1 MKDENKLY
9 ETQRLNNKNQTLS
22 NFYNLNNNKKSM
34 IIEYKNNFNK
44 SSDIGKKIN
53 FQKHIYSK
61 SHNLGNLF
69 KSILDKNSQIHL
81 DAYINEE
88 YSNNFD
94 KNLNKIIGEKTDNI
108 MLDYISPN
116 IQSNQR
122 YNPNFKLKK
131 KNSFRKESP
140 IKPIYNNDSNT
151 NDHTLSLNRYYENLD
166 KLKSRNRNN
175 TLNYTKSLTIDN
187 TLSSEN
193 QRKNKNYTLSSF
205 NKSNPSCFNKTISTG
220 LGLSQYN
227 LKSLMK
233 RINNY
238 EKQFTDYEEEKKIIS
253 EFKLPSSHKIKKSKN
268 IISKISIDLIKNN
281 ILDSRNDTSK
291 TYRLKENLL
300 EMRTRLKK
308 DIKKLVHKSNKSNFH
323 TTNDQI
329 LHSLEKTNNSEYT
342 KDIIEKIKIIN
353 YFISTQPKDRFESD
367 LIRHRKIFVIIDGT
381 VVFNEEVIRGDFVD
395 IPTRRYLSF
404 LEQKKD
410 RLDEFYKFLSRC
422 QKKFRYRIPFQNIF
436 LLNGINVFDLIEIP
450 DCDNALFVSA
460 SNIFRGIFLFFDT
473 ININNVQKKDYRLL
487 KIQECRKARAT
498 KFVKSKKEDY
508 KNKTRK
514 KNIFRLNTKK
524 KKTNI
529 KTFKKYIKKN
539 KFLNEQSF
547 TFGISDKNLEGEE
560 KYYYYSD
567 DDEKVKSNFK
577 NFQKKYPTLISQLIH
592 FNEEEIKINL
602 NRAKLKNDKKINNFI
617 SKRLDE
623 NTYRG
628 LNILM
633 RNYNNIRAKK
643 FKITLHQDMKPLLK
657 EMKDEISEETKGI
670 FKLYLKKLKI
680 LSKKVDD
687 IELNMD
693 LLNENKINKETKLNN
708 LITQNIK
715 KVDDVL
721 YKTTFELNKYY
732 PDLISMNIPAILKTF
747 PKLKR
752 NILYEIYSQFK
763 TLLSICVCI
772 NRDLKQIKRGID
784 FSTFFNCLPQMRSQ
798 GYSLAYKIYKTINK
812 LNTECLNW
820 EDYMQGMYTMKSPD
834 IKDKIDVFFHIID
847 SDGNGFLSFDEVYE
861 ISKSS
866 LQRSLGHKIDKNDEV
881 VNTLSTY
888 FANLIFQLVDMPIDE
903 EISIEKIREKILE
916 GQDAAGYLEM
926 FICADSFT
934 NF

>member
-1 MKDENKLY
+1 MKYENKLI
-9 ETQRLNNKNQTLS
+9 ETQRLYYTNQTLS
-22 NFYNLNNNKKSM
+22 NLDNLNNNKTSM
-34 IIEYKNNFNK
+34 ITEYKNNFNK
-44 SSDIGKKIN
+44 SNDNGKRIN
-53 FQKHIYSK
+53 FHIYSK
-61 SHNLGNLF
+61 SYNMGKFF
-69 KSILDKNSQIHL
+69 KSIIDKTSINHL

-94 KNLNKIIGEKTDNI
+94 KNLNKIIGEKTENI
-108 MLDYISPN
+108 MIDYLTPN
-116 IQSNQR
+116 IQSSQR
-122 YNPNFKLKK
+122 YNSNFKLKK
-131 KNSFRKESP
+131 KNSFKKESP
-140 IKPIYNNDSNT
+140 IKPIYNYESNI
-151 NDHTLSLNRYYENLD
+151 NENIMSLNRYYENLD
-166 KLKSRNRNN
+166 NIKSRNRKDS
-175 TLNYTKSLTIDN
+175 LNYKSLTNDN
-187 TLSSEN
+187 TLSSEQ
-193 QRKNKNYTLSSF
+193 QRKNKNYTLYSI
-205 NKSNPSCFNKTISTG
+205 NKSNPSTSFNKTISTG
-220 LGLSQYN
+220 LGLSQFN
-227 LKSLMK
+227 LKSIMK

-238 EKQFTDYEEEKKIIS
+238 EKQLIDYEEEKKIS
-253 EFKLPSSHKIKKSKN
+253 EFKLSSSHKVKKAYNK
-268 IISKISIDLIKNN
+268 ISKTSIDLLKNN
-281 ILDSRNDTSK
+281 ILDTKNDPSK

-308 DIKKLVHKSNKSNFH
+308 DIKTLVNKSNKSNFN
-323 TTNDQI
+323 TTNEQI
-329 LHSLEKTNNSEYT
+329 LYSLEKTHNSEYT

-353 YFISTQPKDRFESD
+353 YFISSQPKDRFESD

-404 LEQKKD
+404 FEQKKD

-422 QKKFRYRIPFQNIF
+422 QKIFRYRIPFQNIF
-436 LLNGINVFDLIEIP
+436 LLNGINIFDLIEIP
-450 DCDNALFVSA
+450 ESDKAIFISA
-460 SNIFRGIFLFFDT
+460 SNIFRGIFLFSDT
-473 ININNVQKKDYRLL
+473 INIDNVQKKDYRLL
-487 KIQECRKARAT
+487 KIQECRKARAKLY
-498 KFVKSKKEDY
+498 KFKIEDN
-508 KNKTRK
+508 KN
-514 KNIFRLNTKK
+514 KK
-524 KKTNI
+524 KKKNLLRLGI
-529 KTFKKYIKKN
+529 KKKKKNLKTFKTYIKKE
-539 KFLNEQSF
+539 KYLNEQSF

-577 NFQKKYPTLISQLIH
+577 NFQKNYPTLISQLIH
-592 FNEEEIKINL
+592 FNEEEMKIDL
-602 NRAKLKNDKKINNFI
+602 NKAKMKNDKKINKFI

-623 NTYRG
+623 NTYEG

-633 RNYNNIRAKK
+633 RQYNNLRAKK
-643 FKITLHQDMKPLLK
+643 FKITLHQDMKPILK
-657 EMKDEISEETKGI
+657 QMKDEISNEAKGI
-670 FKLYLKKLKI
+670 FKLYLQKLKI

-693 LLNENKINKETKLNN
+693 LLDDNTINTESKNKNT
-708 LITQNIK
+708 ITQNIK

-732 PDLISMNIPAILKTF
+732 PDLISMNIPSILKTF

-752 NILYEIYSQFK
+752 NILYDIYTQFK

-772 NRDLKQIKRGID
+772 NRDLKQIKKGID
-784 FSTFFNCLPQMRSQ
+784 FPTFFNCLPQMRSQ
-798 GYSLAYKIYKTINK
+798 GYSLAYKIYKTLNK

-820 EDYMQGMYTMKSPD
+820 EEYMQGMYTMKSPD

-866 LQRSLGHKIDKNDEV
+866 LQRSLGDKNNKNDEV
-881 VNTLSTY
+881 VNTLSSY
-888 FANLIFQLVDMPIDE
+888 FANLIFQLVDMPIDQ

>member
-1 MKDENKLY
+1 MKYENKLI
-9 ETQRLNNKNQTLS
+9 ETQRLYYTNQTLS
-22 NFYNLNNNKKSM
+22 NFDNLNNNKTSM
-34 IIEYKNNFNK
+34 ITEYKNNFNK
-44 SSDIGKKIN
+44 SNDNGKRIN
-53 FQKHIYSK
+53 FHIYSK
-61 SHNLGNLF
+61 SYNMGKFF
-69 KSILDKNSQIHL
+69 KSIIDKTSINHL

-94 KNLNKIIGEKTDNI
+94 KNLNKIIGEKTENI
-108 MLDYISPN
+108 MIDYLTPN
-116 IQSNQR
+116 IQSSQR
-122 YNPNFKLKK
+122 YNSNFKLKK
-131 KNSFRKESP
+131 KNSFKKESP
-140 IKPIYNNDSNT
+140 IKPIYNYESNI
-151 NDHTLSLNRYYENLD
+151 NENIMSLNRYYENLD
-166 KLKSRNRNN
+166 NIKSRNRKDS
-175 TLNYTKSLTIDN
+175 LNYKSLTNDN
-187 TLSSEN
+187 TLSSEQ
-193 QRKNKNYTLSSF
+193 QRKNKNYTLYSI
-205 NKSNPSCFNKTISTG
+205 NKSNPSTSFNKTISTG
-220 LGLSQYN
+220 LGLSQFN
-227 LKSLMK
+227 LKSIMK

-238 EKQFTDYEEEKKIIS
+238 EKQLIDYEEEKKIS
-253 EFKLPSSHKIKKSKN
+253 EFKLSSSHKVKKAYNK
-268 IISKISIDLIKNN
+268 ISKISIDLLKNN
-281 ILDSRNDTSK
+281 ILDTKNDPSK

-308 DIKKLVHKSNKSNFH
+308 DIKTLVNKSNKSNFN
-323 TTNDQI
+323 TTNEQI
-329 LHSLEKTNNSEYT
+329 LYSLEKTHNSEYT

-353 YFISTQPKDRFESD
+353 YFISSQPKDRFESD

-404 LEQKKD
+404 FEQKKD

-422 QKKFRYRIPFQNIF
+422 QKIFRYRIPFQNIF
-436 LLNGINVFDLIEIP
+436 LLNGINIFDLIEIP
-450 DCDNALFVSA
+450 ESDKAIFISA
-460 SNIFRGIFLFFDT
+460 SNIFRGIFLFSDT
-473 ININNVQKKDYRLL
+473 INIDNVQKKDYRLL
-487 KIQECRKARAT
+487 KIQECRKARAKLY
-498 KFVKSKKEDY
+498 KFKIEDN
-508 KNKTRK
+508 KN
-514 KNIFRLNTKK
+514 KK
-524 KKTNI
+524 KKKNLLRLGI
-529 KTFKKYIKKN
+529 KKKKKNLKTFKTYIKKE
-539 KFLNEQSF
+539 KYLNEQSF

-577 NFQKKYPTLISQLIH
+577 NFQKNYPTLISQLIH
-592 FNEEEIKINL
+592 FNEEEMKIDL
-602 NRAKLKNDKKINNFI
+602 NKAKMKNDKKINKFI

-623 NTYRG
+623 NTYEG

-633 RNYNNIRAKK
+633 RQYNNLRAKK
-643 FKITLHQDMKPLLK
+643 FKITLHQDMKPILK
-657 EMKDEISEETKGI
+657 QMKDEISNEAKGI
-670 FKLYLKKLKI
+670 FKLYLQKLKI

-693 LLNENKINKETKLNN
+693 LLDDNTINTESKNKNT
-708 LITQNIK
+708 ITQNIK

-732 PDLISMNIPAILKTF
+732 PDLISMNIPSILKTF

-752 NILYEIYSQFK
+752 NILYDIYTQFK

-772 NRDLKQIKRGID
+772 NRDLKQIKKGID
-784 FSTFFNCLPQMRSQ
+784 FPTFFNCLPQMRSQ
-798 GYSLAYKIYKTINK
+798 GYSLAYKIYKTLNK

-820 EDYMQGMYTMKSPD
+820 EEYMQGMYTMKSPD

-866 LQRSLGHKIDKNDEV
+866 LQRSLGDKNNKNDEV
-881 VNTLSTY
+881 VNTLSSY
-888 FANLIFQLVDMPIDE
+888 FANLIFQLVDMPIDQ

>member
-1 MKDENKLY
+1 MKYENKLI
-9 ETQRLNNKNQTLS
+9 ETQRLYYTNQTLS
-22 NFYNLNNNKKSM
+22 NFDNLNNNKTSM
-34 IIEYKNNFNK
+34 ITEYKNNFNK
-44 SSDIGKKIN
+44 SNDNGKRIN
-53 FQKHIYSK
+53 FHIYSK
-61 SHNLGNLF
+61 SDNMGKFF
-69 KSILDKNSQIHL
+69 KSIIDKTSINHL

-94 KNLNKIIGEKTDNI
+94 KNLNKIIGEKTENI
-108 MLDYISPN
+108 MIDYLTPN
-116 IQSNQR
+116 IQSSQR
-122 YNPNFKLKK
+122 YNSNFKLKK
-131 KNSFRKESP
+131 KNSFKKESP
-140 IKPIYNNDSNT
+140 IKPIYNYESNI
-151 NDHTLSLNRYYENLD
+151 NENIMSLNRYYENLD
-166 KLKSRNRNN
+166 NIKSRNRKDS
-175 TLNYTKSLTIDN
+175 LNYKSLTNDK
-187 TLSSEN
+187 TLSSEQ
-193 QRKNKNYTLSSF
+193 QRKNKNYTLYSI
-205 NKSNPSCFNKTISTG
+205 NKSNPSTSFNKTISTG
-220 LGLSQYN
+220 LGLSQFN
-227 LKSLMK
+227 LKSIMK

-238 EKQFTDYEEEKKIIS
+238 EKQLIDYEEEKKIS
-253 EFKLPSSHKIKKSKN
+253 EFKLSSSHKVKKAYNK
-268 IISKISIDLIKNN
+268 ISKISIDLLKNN
-281 ILDSRNDTSK
+281 ILDTKNDPSK

-308 DIKKLVHKSNKSNFH
+308 DIKTLVNKSNKSNFN
-323 TTNDQI
+323 TTNEQI
-329 LHSLEKTNNSEYT
+329 LYSLEKTHNSEYT

-353 YFISTQPKDRFESD
+353 YFISSQPKDRFESD

-404 LEQKKD
+404 FEQKKD

-422 QKKFRYRIPFQNIF
+422 QKIFRYRIPFQNIF
-436 LLNGINVFDLIEIP
+436 LLNGINIFDLIEIP
-450 DCDNALFVSA
+450 ESDKAIFISA
-460 SNIFRGIFLFFDT
+460 SNIFRGIFLFSDT
-473 ININNVQKKDYRLL
+473 INIDNVQKKDYRLL
-487 KIQECRKARAT
+487 KIQECRKARAKLY
-498 KFVKSKKEDY
+498 KFKIEDN
-508 KNKTRK
+508 KN
-514 KNIFRLNTKK
+514 KK
-524 KKTNI
+524 KKKNLLRLGI
-529 KTFKKYIKKN
+529 KKKKKNLKTFKTYIKKE
-539 KFLNEQSF
+539 KYLNEQSF

-577 NFQKKYPTLISQLIH
+577 NFQKNYPTLISQLIH
-592 FNEEEIKINL
+592 FNEEEMKIDL
-602 NRAKLKNDKKINNFI
+602 NKAKMKNDKKINKFI

-623 NTYRG
+623 NTYEG

-633 RNYNNIRAKK
+633 RQYNNLRAKR
-643 FKITLHQDMKPLLK
+643 FKITLHQDMKPILK
-657 EMKDEISEETKGI
+657 QMKDEISNEAKGI
-670 FKLYLKKLKI
+670 FKLYLQKLKI

-693 LLNENKINKETKLNN
+693 LLDDNTINTESKNKNT
-708 LITQNIK
+708 ITQNIK

-732 PDLISMNIPAILKTF
+732 PDLISMNIPSILKTF

-752 NILYEIYSQFK
+752 NILYDIYTQFK

-772 NRDLKQIKRGID
+772 NRDLKQIKKGID
-784 FSTFFNCLPQMRSQ
+784 FPTFFNCLPQMRSQ
-798 GYSLAYKIYKTINK
+798 GYSLAYKIYKTLNK

-820 EDYMQGMYTMKSPD
+820 EEYMQGMYTMKSPD

-866 LQRSLGHKIDKNDEV
+866 LQRSLGDKNNKNDEV
-881 VNTLSTY
+881 VNTLSSY
-888 FANLIFQLVDMPIDE
+888 FANLIFQLVDMPIDQ

>member
-1 MKDENKLY
+1 MKYENKLI
-9 ETQRLNNKNQTLS
+9 ETQRLYYTNQTLS
-22 NFYNLNNNKKSM
+22 NFDNLNNNKTSM
-34 IIEYKNNFNK
+34 ITEYKNNFNK
-44 SSDIGKKIN
+44 SNDNGKRIN
-53 FQKHIYSK
+53 FHIYSK
-61 SHNLGNLF
+61 SYNMGKFF
-69 KSILDKNSQIHL
+69 KSIIDKTSINHL

-94 KNLNKIIGEKTDNI
+94 KNLNKIIAEKTENI
-108 MLDYISPN
+108 MIDYLTPN
-116 IQSNQR
+116 IQSSQR
-122 YNPNFKLKK
+122 YNSNFKLKK
-131 KNSFRKESP
+131 KNSFKKESP
-140 IKPIYNNDSNT
+140 IKPIYNYESNI
-151 NDHTLSLNRYYENLD
+151 NENIMSLNRYYENLD
-166 KLKSRNRNN
+166 NIKSRNRKDS
-175 TLNYTKSLTIDN
+175 LNYKSLTNDN
-187 TLSSEN
+187 TLSSEQ
-193 QRKNKNYTLSSF
+193 QRKNKNYTLYSI
-205 NKSNPSCFNKTISTG
+205 NKSNPSTSFNKTISTG
-220 LGLSQYN
+220 LGLSQFN
-227 LKSLMK
+227 LKSIMK

-238 EKQFTDYEEEKKIIS
+238 EKQFIDYEEEKKKIS
-253 EFKLPSSHKIKKSKN
+253 EFKLSSSHKVKKTYNK
-268 IISKISIDLIKNN
+268 ISKISIDLLKNN
-281 ILDSRNDTSK
+281 ILDTKNDPSK

-308 DIKKLVHKSNKSNFH
+308 DIKTLVNKSNKSNFN
-323 TTNDQI
+323 TTNEQI
-329 LHSLEKTNNSEYT
+329 LYSLEKTHNSEYT

-353 YFISTQPKDRFESD
+353 YFISSQPKDRFESD

-404 LEQKKD
+404 FEQKKD

-422 QKKFRYRIPFQNIF
+422 QKIFRYRIPFQNIF
-436 LLNGINVFDLIEIP
+436 LLNGINIFDLIEIP
-450 DCDNALFVSA
+450 ESDKAIFISA
-460 SNIFRGIFLFFDT
+460 SNIFRGIFLFSDN
-473 ININNVQKKDYRLL
+473 INIDNVQKKDYRLL
-487 KIQECRKARAT
+487 KIQECRKARAKLY
-498 KFVKSKKEDY
+498 KFKIEDN
-508 KNKTRK
+508 KN
-514 KNIFRLNTKK
+514 KK
-524 KKTNI
+524 KKKNLLRLGI
-529 KTFKKYIKKN
+529 KKKKKNLKTFKTYIKKE
-539 KFLNEQSF
+539 KYLNEQSF

-577 NFQKKYPTLISQLIH
+577 NFQKNYPTLISQLIH
-592 FNEEEIKINL
+592 FNEEEMKIDL
-602 NRAKLKNDKKINNFI
+602 NKAKMKNDKKINKFI

-623 NTYRG
+623 NTYEG

-633 RNYNNIRAKK
+633 RQYNNLRAKR
-643 FKITLHQDMKPLLK
+643 FKITLHQDMKPILK
-657 EMKDEISEETKGI
+657 QMKDEISNEAKGI
-670 FKLYLKKLKI
+670 FKLYLQKLKI

-693 LLNENKINKETKLNN
+693 LLDDNTINTESKNKNT
-708 LITQNIK
+708 ITQNIK

-732 PDLISMNIPAILKTF
+732 PDLISMNIPSILKTF

-752 NILYEIYSQFK
+752 NILYDIYTQFK

-772 NRDLKQIKRGID
+772 NRDLKQIKKGID
-784 FSTFFNCLPQMRSQ
+784 FPTFFNCLPQMRSQ
-798 GYSLAYKIYKTINK
+798 GYSLAYKIYKTLNK

-820 EDYMQGMYTMKSPD
+820 EEYMQGMYTMKSPD

-866 LQRSLGHKIDKNDEV
+866 LQRSLGDKNNKNDEV
-881 VNTLSTY
+881 VNTLSSY
-888 FANLIFQLVDMPIDE
+888 FANLIFQLVDMPIDQ

>member
-1 MKDENKLY
+1 MKYENKLI
-9 ETQRLNNKNQTLS
+9 ETQRLYYTNQTLS
-22 NFYNLNNNKKSM
+22 NLDNLNNNKTSM
-34 IIEYKNNFNK
+34 ITEYKNNFNK
-44 SSDIGKKIN
+44 SNDNGKRIN
-53 FQKHIYSK
+53 FHIYSK
-61 SHNLGNLF
+61 SYNMGKFF
-69 KSILDKNSQIHL
+69 KSIIDKTSINHL

-94 KNLNKIIGEKTDNI
+94 KNLNKIIGEKTENI
-108 MLDYISPN
+108 MIDYLTPN
-116 IQSNQR
+116 IQSSQR
-122 YNPNFKLKK
+122 YNSNFKLKK
-131 KNSFRKESP
+131 KNSFKKESP
-140 IKPIYNNDSNT
+140 IKPIYNYESNI
-151 NDHTLSLNRYYENLD
+151 NENIMSLNRYYENLD
-166 KLKSRNRNN
+166 NIKSRNRKDS
-175 TLNYTKSLTIDN
+175 LNYKSLTNDN
-187 TLSSEN
+187 TLSSEQ
-193 QRKNKNYTLSSF
+193 QRKNKNYTLYSI
-205 NKSNPSCFNKTISTG
+205 NKSNPSTSFNKTISTG
-220 LGLSQYN
+220 LGLSQFN
-227 LKSLMK
+227 LKSIMK

-238 EKQFTDYEEEKKIIS
+238 EKQFTDYEEEKKKIS
-253 EFKLPSSHKIKKSKN
+253 EFKLSSSHKVKKAYNK
-268 IISKISIDLIKNN
+268 ISKISIDLLKNN
-281 ILDSRNDTSK
+281 ILDTKNDPSK

-308 DIKKLVHKSNKSNFH
+308 DIKTLVNKSNKSNFN
-323 TTNDQI
+323 TTNEQI
-329 LHSLEKTNNSEYT
+329 LYSLEKTHNSEYT

-353 YFISTQPKDRFESD
+353 YFISSQPKDRFESD

-404 LEQKKD
+404 FEQKKD

-422 QKKFRYRIPFQNIF
+422 QKIFRYRIPFQNIF
-436 LLNGINVFDLIEIP
+436 LLNGINIFDLIEIP
-450 DCDNALFVSA
+450 ESDKAIFISA
-460 SNIFRGIFLFFDT
+460 SNIFRGIFLFSDT
-473 ININNVQKKDYRLL
+473 INIDNVQKKDYRLL
-487 KIQECRKARAT
+487 KIQECRKARAKLY
-498 KFVKSKKEDY
+498 KFKIEDN
-508 KNKTRK
+508 KN
-514 KNIFRLNTKK
+514 KK
-524 KKTNI
+524 KKKNLLRLGI
-529 KTFKKYIKKN
+529 KKKKKNLKTFKTYIKKE
-539 KFLNEQSF
+539 KYLNEQSF

-577 NFQKKYPTLISQLIH
+577 NFQKNYPTLISQLIH
-592 FNEEEIKINL
+592 FNEEEMKIDL
-602 NRAKLKNDKKINNFI
+602 NKAKMKNDKKINKFI

-623 NTYRG
+623 NTYEG

-633 RNYNNIRAKK
+633 RQYNNLRAKR
-643 FKITLHQDMKPLLK
+643 FKITLHQDMKPILK
-657 EMKDEISEETKGI
+657 QMKDEISNEAKGI
-670 FKLYLKKLKI
+670 FKLYLQKLKI

-693 LLNENKINKETKLNN
+693 LLDDNTINTESKNKNT
-708 LITQNIK
+708 ITQNIK

-732 PDLISMNIPAILKTF
+732 PDLISMNIPSILKTF

-752 NILYEIYSQFK
+752 NILYDIYTQFK

-772 NRDLKQIKRGID
+772 NRDLKQIKKGID
-784 FSTFFNCLPQMRSQ
+784 FPTFFNCLPQMRSQ
-798 GYSLAYKIYKTINK
+798 GYSLAYKIYKTLNK

-820 EDYMQGMYTMKSPD
+820 EEYMQGMYTMKSPD

-866 LQRSLGHKIDKNDEV
+866 LQRSLGDKNNKNDEV
-881 VNTLSTY
+881 VNTLSSY
-888 FANLIFQLVDMPIDE
+888 FANLIFQLVDMPIDQ

>member
-1 MKDENKLY
+1 MKYENKLI
-9 ETQRLNNKNQTLS
+9 ETQRLYYTNQTLS
-22 NFYNLNNNKKSM
+22 NFDNLNNNKTSM
-34 IIEYKNNFNK
+34 ITEYKNNFNK
-44 SSDIGKKIN
+44 SNDNGKRIN
-53 FQKHIYSK
+53 FHIYSK
-61 SHNLGNLF
+61 SYNMGKFF
-69 KSILDKNSQIHL
+69 KSIIDKTSINHL

-94 KNLNKIIGEKTDNI
+94 KNLNKIIGEKTENI
-108 MLDYISPN
+108 MIDYLTPN
-116 IQSNQR
+116 IQSSQR
-122 YNPNFKLKK
+122 YNSNFKLKK
-131 KNSFRKESP
+131 KNSFKKESP
-140 IKPIYNNDSNT
+140 IKPIYNYDSNI
-151 NDHTLSLNRYYENLD
+151 NENIMSLNRYYENLD
-166 KLKSRNRNN
+166 NIKSRNRKDS
-175 TLNYTKSLTIDN
+175 LNYKSLTNDN
-187 TLSSEN
+187 TLSSEQ
-193 QRKNKNYTLSSF
+193 QRKNKNYTLYII
-205 NKSNPSCFNKTISTG
+205 NKSNPSTSFNKTISTG
-220 LGLSQYN
+220 LGLSQFN
-227 LKSLMK
+227 LKSIMK

-238 EKQFTDYEEEKKIIS
+238 EKQFIDYEEEKKKIS
-253 EFKLPSSHKIKKSKN
+253 EFKLSSSHKVKKTYNK
-268 IISKISIDLIKNN
+268 ISKISIDLLKNN
-281 ILDSRNDTSK
+281 ILDTKNDPSK

-308 DIKKLVHKSNKSNFH
+308 DIKTLVNKSNKSNFN
-323 TTNDQI
+323 TTNEQI
-329 LHSLEKTNNSEYT
+329 LYSLEKTHNSEYT

-353 YFISTQPKDRFESD
+353 YFISSQPKDRFESD

-404 LEQKKD
+404 FEQKKD

-422 QKKFRYRIPFQNIF
+422 QKIFRYRIPFQNIF
-436 LLNGINVFDLIEIP
+436 LLNGINIFDLIEIP
-450 DCDNALFVSA
+450 ESDKAIFISA
-460 SNIFRGIFLFFDT
+460 SNIFRGIFLFSDT
-473 ININNVQKKDYRLL
+473 INIDNVQKKDYRLL
-487 KIQECRKARAT
+487 KIQECRKARA
-498 KFVKSKKEDY
+498 KLYKSKIEDN
-508 KNKTRK
+508 KN
-514 KNIFRLNTKK
+514 KK
-524 KKTNI
+524 KKKNLLRLGI
-529 KTFKKYIKKN
+529 KKKKKNLKTFKTYIKKE
-539 KFLNEQSF
+539 KYLNEQSF

-577 NFQKKYPTLISQLIH
+577 NFQKNYPTLISQLIH
-592 FNEEEIKINL
+592 FNEEEMKIDL
-602 NRAKLKNDKKINNFI
+602 NKAKMKNDKKINKFI

-623 NTYRG
+623 NTYEG

-633 RNYNNIRAKK
+633 RQYNNLRAKR
-643 FKITLHQDMKPLLK
+643 FKITLHQDMKPILK
-657 EMKDEISEETKGI
+657 QMKDEISNEAKGI
-670 FKLYLKKLKI
+670 FKLYLQKLKI

-693 LLNENKINKETKLNN
+693 LLDDNTINTESKNKNT
-708 LITQNIK
+708 ITQNIK

-732 PDLISMNIPAILKTF
+732 PDLISMNIPSILKTF

-752 NILYEIYSQFK
+752 NILYDIYTQFK

-772 NRDLKQIKRGID
+772 NRDLKQIKKGID
-784 FSTFFNCLPQMRSQ
+784 FPTFFNCLPQMRSQ
-798 GYSLAYKIYKTINK
+798 GYSLAYKIYKTLNK

-820 EDYMQGMYTMKSPD
+820 EEYMQGMYTMKSPD

-866 LQRSLGHKIDKNDEV
+866 LQRSLGDKNNKNDEV
-881 VNTLSTY
+881 VNTLSSY
-888 FANLIFQLVDMPIDE
+888 FANLIFQLVDMPIDQ

>member
-1 MKDENKLY
+1 MKYENKLI
-9 ETQRLNNKNQTLS
+9 ETQRLYYTNQTLS
-22 NFYNLNNNKKSM
+22 NLDNLNNNKTSM
-34 IIEYKNNFNK
+34 ITEYKNNFNK
-44 SSDIGKKIN
+44 SNDNGKRIN
-53 FQKHIYSK
+53 FHIYSK
-61 SHNLGNLF
+61 SYNMGKFF
-69 KSILDKNSQIHL
+69 KSIIDKTSINHL

-94 KNLNKIIGEKTDNI
+94 KNLNKIIGEKTENI
-108 MLDYISPN
+108 MIDYLTPN
-116 IQSNQR
+116 IQSSQR
-122 YNPNFKLKK
+122 YNSNFKLKK
-131 KNSFRKESP
+131 KNSFKKESP
-140 IKPIYNNDSNT
+140 IKPIYNYESNI
-151 NDHTLSLNRYYENLD
+151 NENIMSLNRYYENLD
-166 KLKSRNRNN
+166 NIKSRNRKDS
-175 TLNYTKSLTIDN
+175 LNYKSLTNDN
-187 TLSSEN
+187 TLSSEQ
-193 QRKNKNYTLSSF
+193 QRKNKNYTLYSI
-205 NKSNPSCFNKTISTG
+205 NKSNPSTSFNKTISTG
-220 LGLSQYN
+220 LGLSQFN
-227 LKSLMK
+227 LKSIMK

-238 EKQFTDYEEEKKIIS
+238 EKQLIDYEEEKKIS
-253 EFKLPSSHKIKKSKN
+253 EFKLSSSHKVKKAYNK
-268 IISKISIDLIKNN
+268 ISKISIDLLKNN
-281 ILDSRNDTSK
+281 ILDTKNDPSK

-308 DIKKLVHKSNKSNFH
+308 DIKTLVNKSNKSNFN
-323 TTNDQI
+323 TTNEQI
-329 LHSLEKTNNSEYT
+329 LYSLEKTHNSEYT

-353 YFISTQPKDRFESD
+353 YFISSQPKDRFESD

-404 LEQKKD
+404 FEQKKD

-422 QKKFRYRIPFQNIF
+422 QKIFRYRIPFQNIF
-436 LLNGINVFDLIEIP
+436 LLNGINIFDLIEIP
-450 DCDNALFVSA
+450 ESDKAIFISA
-460 SNIFRGIFLFFDT
+460 SNIFRGIFLFSDT
-473 ININNVQKKDYRLL
+473 INIDNVQKKDYRLL
-487 KIQECRKARAT
+487 KIQECRKARAKLY
-498 KFVKSKKEDY
+498 KFKIEDN
-508 KNKTRK
+508 KN
-514 KNIFRLNTKK
+514 KK
-524 KKTNI
+524 KKKNLLRLGI
-529 KTFKKYIKKN
+529 KKKKKNLKTFKTYIKKE
-539 KFLNEQSF
+539 KYLNEQSF

-577 NFQKKYPTLISQLIH
+577 NFQKNYPTLISQLIH
-592 FNEEEIKINL
+592 FNEEEMKIDL
-602 NRAKLKNDKKINNFI
+602 NKAKMKNDKKINKFI

-623 NTYRG
+623 NTYEG

-633 RNYNNIRAKK
+633 RQYNNLRAKR
-643 FKITLHQDMKPLLK
+643 FKITLHQDMKPILK
-657 EMKDEISEETKGI
+657 QMKDEISNEAKGI
-670 FKLYLKKLKI
+670 FKLYLQKLKI

-693 LLNENKINKETKLNN
+693 LLDDNTINTESKNKNT
-708 LITQNIK
+708 ITQNIK

-732 PDLISMNIPAILKTF
+732 PDLISMNIPSILKTF

-752 NILYEIYSQFK
+752 NILYDIYTQFK

-772 NRDLKQIKRGID
+772 NRDLKQIKKGID
-784 FSTFFNCLPQMRSQ
+784 FPTFFNCLPQMRSQ
-798 GYSLAYKIYKTINK
+798 GYSLAYKIYKTLNK

-820 EDYMQGMYTMKSPD
+820 EEYMQGMYTMKSPD

-866 LQRSLGHKIDKNDEV
+866 LQRSLGDKNNKNDEV
-881 VNTLSTY
+881 VNTLSSY
-888 FANLIFQLVDMPIDE
+888 FANLIFQLVDMPIDQ